1 MKKYNLVLLID
12 DNEIDNFVAKK
23 VIEKSGFAEKVIA
36 VQSARNALDYLNTG
50 NSSKD
55 ELPDIIFLDIGM
67 PEMDGFE
74 FLEEYEKLNK
84 IVVNNSKVVVL
95 SSSLDIDDYNRAN
108 RNKLVRKFINKPLS
122 KKSLMEIDL

>member
-36 VQSARNALDYLNTG
+36 VQSARYALDYLNIES
-50 NSSKD
+50 SSKD

-74 FLEEYEKLNK
+74 FWEEYEKLNK
-84 IVVNNSKVVVL
+84 IVVNNCKVVVL

-122 KKSLMEIDL
+122 KKSLMEIEL

>member
-23 VIEKSGFAEKVIA
+23 IIEKSGFAEKVIT
-36 VQSARNALDYLNTG
+36 VQSAKNALEYLNTE

-84 IVVNNSKVVVL
+84 IVVNNCKVLVL

-108 RNKLVRKFINKPLS
+108 RNKLVRKFLNKPLS

>member
-23 VIEKSGFAEKVIA
+23 VIEKSGFAEKVIT
-36 VQSARNALDYLNTG
+36 VQSAKNALDYLNTE

-55 ELPDIIFLDIGM
+55 LLPDIIFLDIGM

-84 IVVNNSKVVVL
+84 IVVNNCKVLVL

>member
-1 MKKYNLVLLID
+1 
-12 DNEIDNFVAKK
+12 
-23 VIEKSGFAEKVIA
+23 
-36 VQSARNALDYLNTG
+36 
-50 NSSKD
+50 
-55 ELPDIIFLDIGM
+55 M

-84 IVVNNSKVVVL
+84 IVVNNCKVVVL

-122 KKSLMEIDL
+122 KKSLMEIEL

>member
-23 VIEKSGFAEKVIA
+23 VIEKSGFAEKVIT
-36 VQSARNALDYLNTG
+36 VQSAKNALDYLNTE

-55 ELPDIIFLDIGM
+55 VLPDIIFLDIGM

-84 IVVNNSKVVVL
+84 IVVNNCKVLVL